1 MAALCYHS
9 PMDELRPI
17 ISDPVTETPPLAGVP
32 KLAKS
37 SFVVMLL
44 AALAGVGALVI
55 CGFYFAGFAENDA
68 QLGNLT
74 SAFVLCF
81 GIGALAYVP
90 MFWISRIAR
99 QVRLKGPSRRAVLL
113 ILALII
119 PWLILSLSL
128 VATRIP
134 LVFIGIG
141 LTVFC
146 LFILSW
152 AWAVYRAI

>member
-1 MAALCYHS
+1 
-9 PMDELRPI
+9 MDDLHP
-17 ISDPVTETPPLAGVP
+17 TEAETAETEPPLAQAP
-32 KLAKS
+32 QLAKS
-37 SFVVMLL
+37 SFMVMFLTALAGL
-44 AALAGVGALVI
+44 AALGL

-99 QVRLKGPSRRAVLL
+99 HVRLKGPDRRAVLL
-113 ILALII
+113 TLALII

-128 VATRIP
+128 IATRIP
-134 LVFIGIG
+134 LIFIGIG
-141 LTVFC
+141 LTIFC